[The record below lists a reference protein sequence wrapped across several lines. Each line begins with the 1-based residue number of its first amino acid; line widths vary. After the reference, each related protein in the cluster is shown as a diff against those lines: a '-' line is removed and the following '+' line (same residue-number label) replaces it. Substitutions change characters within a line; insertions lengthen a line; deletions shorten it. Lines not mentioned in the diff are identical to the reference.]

1 MLVFGHPTVQSLLI
15 GTFLAAIGEGARS
28 WGVAYAGSLTRVTG
42 TVGAPSVI
50 MAGPYAYLRNPLYVG
65 NILLYVGVALASNA
79 LSPWFPLVA
88 VVVFGVQYAVI
99 VSLEEEFLEKE
110 FGTGYLEYKKNVPR
124 FVPRLSAYRSS
135 AQVEQTPR
143 WREALRSETRTLQA
157 IGLVYG
163 VLIVL
168 WVRG

>member
-1 MLVFGHPTVQSLLI
+1 MKRCGL
-15 GTFLAAIGEGARS
+15 GEGLRS

-42 TVGAPSVI
+42 SVGAPSVM
-50 MAGPYAYLRNPLYVG
+50 MAGPYAHLRNPLYVG

-79 LSPWFPLVA
+79 LSPWLPLAA
-88 VVVFGVQYAVI
+88 VVVFGVQYAII

-110 FGTGYLEYKKNVPR
+110 FGTGYLEYKKNVPG
-124 FVPRLSAYRSS
+124 FVPRVSAYRTG
-135 AQVEQTPR
+135 AQSGQSPN
-143 WREALRSETRTLQA
+143 WREALQSETRTLQA
-157 IGLVYG
+157 IALVYA